1 MQSAFNSEFSPT
13 PHAVPVPFEDQS
25 TDSIL
30 ELVLR
35 ASTSA
40 TPTASHGPSNTPHQ
54 HPQTLPSKP
63 AELILLLFGHLP
75 STTAELASIRLKLAA
90 LIADIDLL
98 LSAQV
103 NAVLHHPAFQKLESS
118 WRGLHYIWKIRREF
132 ASESTTEGNYGDI
145 VLKVL
150 SVRKS
155 ELIRDFNAASEFDQ
169 SALFRKVYE
178 EEFGSPGGKPYGLLI
193 SDIEFT
199 NHPDDLDLLT
209 SLSGV
214 AAAAFAPLIAAASPA
229 LLGIDHFKLLD
240 QPINLPSIVRGDR
253 YIRWRSLRQ
262 DRDTRFIGLTLPRVL
277 LREPWID
284 DGKNHFGFR
293 FHEDVDQ
300 PDRSHLLW
308 GSAAWALAGVI
319 CRSFA
324 MSGWFADIRGVQ
336 RGVDGGGLVT
346 ELPAWSFQT
355 DFDKTIERCP
365 IEVRIPDAQ
374 EAELGELGLI
384 PISPCAGTP
393 FAAFNSNGS
402 LHEPERYAA
411 DELATANARIS
422 SMLQYVLCCS
432 RIAHYLKVRIRDT
445 IGDFRAA
452 TELEDALQS
461 WLHDYVTPDDRADAD
476 TKARFPLRNA
486 SVELVE
492 EPGRPGSYQLKIFL
506 QPHYQLDQLSSA
518 ISFVATRIRLGI

>member
-1 MQSAFNSEFSPT
+1 MLSASNSDLNPNSLT
-13 PHAVPVPFEDQS
+13 VSVSSEDPAG
-25 TDSIL
+25 DSLL
-30 ELVLR
+30 ELVLQ
-35 ASTSA
+35 ASIPASQNA
-40 TPTASHGPSNTPHQ
+40 TNHSPTTN
-54 HPQTLPSKP
+54 HPPQLLPSHP
-63 AELILLLFGHLP
+63 AELIQHLFGYLP
-75 STTAELASIRLKLAA
+75 SSPAQLATILTKLAS

-103 NAVLHHPAFQKLESS
+103 SEILHHPAFQRLESS
-118 WRGLHYIWKIRREF
+118 WRGLHYLWKIRREF
-132 ASESTTEGNYGDI
+132 ASESTTEDNAGELVI
-145 VLKVL
+145 KVL

-214 AAAAFAPLIAAASPA
+214 AATAFAPLIAAASPA
-229 LLGIDHFKLLD
+229 LLGIDDFKLLA
-240 QPINLPSIVRGDR
+240 QPINLANIIRGDR

-262 DRDTRFIGLTLPRVL
+262 YPDTRFLGLTLPRIL

-284 DGKNHFGFR
+284 DGKGRFGFR
-293 FHEDVDQ
+293 FHEDCDH
-300 PDRSHLLW
+300 PDRSQLLW

-336 RGVDGGGLVT
+336 RGVSGGGLVT

-355 DFDKTIERCP
+355 DVDKTVERCP

-384 PISPCAGTP
+384 PLSPCSGTP
-393 FAAFNSNGS
+393 FAVFNSNGS
-402 LHEPERYAA
+402 LHEPQRYAA

-422 SMLQYVLCCS
+422 AMLQYVLCCS
-432 RIAHYLKVRIRDT
+432 RIAHYLKVRVRDT
-445 IGDFRAA
+445 LGDFRTA
-452 TELEDALQS
+452 TELENSLQS
-461 WLHDYVTPDDRADAD
+461 WLHDYVTPDDRADAE

-486 SVELVE
+486 SVELLE

-518 ISFVATRIRLGI
+518 ISFVATRIQLGL